1 MNNFIKIAIYKS
13 RTSLSVLFLL
23 SIAGFFALNYLPKAT
38 EPDVSFPGA
47 YIGVGYEGVSPE
59 DSERLLAKP
68 LEDALRTIEGVETV
82 RSTSTT
88 GYAAVVVEFDQ
99 DIDLDKALY
108 DTRVKVDEAKGELPL
123 DAREPTI
130 REFTTSDEPILT
142 ISVSSSI
149 LPQRV
154 LVNLTQDLQ
163 DLIETHPNV
172 LQAELNGVPEDLIEA
187 VVEKGKLESYGIS
200 MTQLY
205 QAVSNNNR
213 VIPAGSQDTGKGRF
227 AVNVPSVFSSLED
240 IQSLPIKVSGT
251 SVVTLKDVA
260 DVRLTFKDRGGYSRI
275 NGKQSLSID
284 VMKRSG
290 SNIIDTV
297 NDVRKL
303 VEEESKA
310 FPEGVEVNFVRDDS
324 EFALQMI
331 SELQGNVL
339 TSVALVMI
347 VVLAALGF
355 RTSMLVGMAIPFSY
369 LFALLTL
376 FVLGKEFNFMV
387 MFGMLISM
395 GMTIDG
401 SIVITEY
408 ADRKLAEGM
417 NRVDAYTAAATR
429 MFWPVLSST
438 TTTLIAFTPLMFMPG
453 FGKFIRDMPITVFC
467 VLVGSLLYS
476 LVFAPILG
484 AMFGGL
490 AKQSE
495 EEVNNVRKLESADP
509 LSLPGATGLYAR
521 KINQYLDTPGQTIFI
536 ILSSIILCIGLWSQ
550 HGKPVSYFPEVAPQF
565 AEVSISARG
574 NLAVDEIRDLAIE
587 AEQKIIDLEDIEMLS
602 VWSNSGGSMGMR
614 GINPDKVGGMFVD
627 FYAEDDAVSDRN
639 GYEIMDL
646 MRERLNDT
654 SGYLVSV
661 EAEKGGPPIGKAL
674 QLNVIGKDAKALKI
688 AIKRIRNY
696 VETEVTGFTN
706 IEDSSDRRGIEWE
719 LNIDR
724 TKAAQYGAGLSDVG
738 TAVQM
743 VTNGIKVGEY
753 RPLNLDREVDI
764 RVRFPKNERNID
776 QLEKLNIQTA
786 KGLVPVSSFVETI
799 IKPATKSITRQNG
812 KRVEKLS
819 AETMPGVIPSAKIKQ
834 IKDWL
839 AITDLGKGVT
849 VEFDG
854 FDKYNKEAADYLVLG
869 FIGML
874 FVMLIVLVAQFNSFY
889 QANIVLSA
897 ILLSFGG
904 VFISLLLLDR
914 SFSTLQT
921 GISCVALAGIVVNNN
936 IVLIDTFNLLK
947 RNNPGSDTKS
957 VALRSAIL
965 RLRPVF
971 LTSFT
976 TIAGLLPIAMG
987 YSVDLIDRSIKQGGY
1002 ISSSWEQ
1009 MAGSLVVGL
1018 SVATILTLVVTPC
1031 ALALSDS
1038 VRKIPRRLL
1047 RLMLW
1052 PLKIIKN
1059 FRVVKVNN

>member
-1 MNNFIKIAIYKS
+1 MNNFIKTAIYKS
-13 RTSLSVLFLL
+13 RTSLSILFLL
-23 SIAGFFALNYLPKAT
+23 FIAGFFALNYLPKAT
-38 EPDVSFPGA
+38 DPDVSFPGA
-47 YIGVGYEGVSPE
+47 MIGVSYEGVSPE

-68 LEDALRTIEGVETV
+68 LEDALRTIEGVEKV

-88 GYAAVVVEFDQ
+88 GFAAVIVEFDQ

-108 DTRVKVDEAKGELPL
+108 DTRVKVDEARGELPL
-123 DAREPTI
+123 DAREPFI
-130 REFTTSDEPILT
+130 KEFTTSDEPILT

-172 LQAELNGVPEDLIEA
+172 LEAELNGVPEDLIEA

-200 MTQLY
+200 MSQLF

-213 VIPAGSQDTGKGRF
+213 VIPAGAQDTGKGRF
-227 AVNVPSVFSSLED
+227 TVNVPSVFSSLED
-240 IQSLPIKVSGT
+240 IQSLPIKVSGS
-251 SVVTLKDVA
+251 SVVTLEDVA

-275 NGKQSLSID
+275 NGQQSLSID
-284 VMKRSG
+284 IMKRSG

-297 NDVRKL
+297 NDVRTL
-303 VEEESKA
+303 VEEASQA
-310 FPEGVEVNFVRDDS
+310 FPEGVEINYVRDNS

-369 LFALLTL
+369 LFALLVL
-376 FVLGKEFNFMV
+376 FVLDKEFNFMV

-417 NRVDAYTAAATR
+417 NRVEAYSAAATR

-438 TTTLIAFTPLMFMPG
+438 VTTLIAFTPLMFMPG

-495 EEVNNVRKLESADP
+495 DEINNIRKLESSDP
-509 LSLPGATGLYAR
+509 LSLPGATGIYAR
-521 KINQYLDTPGQTIFI
+521 KVNQFLDTPGQIIFI
-536 ILSSIILCIGLWSQ
+536 ILSAIILCIGLWFQ
-550 HGKPVSYFPEVAPQF
+550 NGKGISYFPEVAPQF
-565 AEVSISARG
+565 AQVSISARG
-574 NLAVDEIRDLAIE
+574 NLSVDEIRDLAIE

-602 VWSNSGGSMGMR
+602 VWSNSGGEMGMR

-627 FYAEDDAVSDRN
+627 FYAEDNAVSDRD

-646 MRERLNDT
+646 MRDRLSDT
-654 SGYLVSV
+654 SGYLVTV

-674 QLNVIGKDAKALKI
+674 QLNVVGKDERALKL
-688 AIKRIRNY
+688 AIKKIRNY
-696 VETEVTGFTN
+696 IETEVTGFTN

-764 RVRFPKNERNID
+764 RVRFPKEERNID
-776 QLEKLNIQTA
+776 QLEKLNIQTL
-786 KGLVPVSSFVETI
+786 KGLVPVSSFVETN

-819 AETMPGVIPSAKIKQ
+819 AETMPGVVPSDKIKQ
-834 IKDWL
+834 IKEWL
-839 AITDLGKGVT
+839 AVTDLGKGVT

-854 FDKYNKEAADYLVLG
+854 FDKYNQEAADYLILG

-904 VFISLLLLDR
+904 VFISLLILDR

-921 GISCVALAGIVVNNN
+921 GISCIALAGIVVNNN

-957 VALRSAIL
+957 IALRSAVL

-987 YSVDLIDRSIKQGGY
+987 YSVDLIDRTIKSGGY
-1002 ISSSWEQ
+1002 ISSFWEQ

-1018 SVATILTLVVTPC
+1018 SVATVLTLVVTPC

-1038 VRKIPRRLL
+1038 VRRFPKKLSLL
-1047 RLMLW
+1047 ISW
-1052 PLKIIKN
+1052 PFRQIRNL
-1059 FRVVKVNN
+1059 RVVKVKS